1 MGGERVLGV
10 ICARGGSKGLPG
22 KHLLSLA
29 GRPVI
34 AWSVAA
40 AAGAACLSRCVVST
54 DDPAI
59 AAAAQAVGGDAPF
72 LRPAELATDNA
83 SIVDTVLHALDTVG
97 GVFTH
102 VALLQATSPLRT
114 AEDIDDCVGRTLSV
128 AAPAGLTVRRTK
140 PAEWLLRMDA
150 AGRISP
156 VSPSADP
163 RRRQECAPAY
173 IPNGAVYVI
182 EAAVLRRERAFA
194 VPGAIGREM
203 PEERSVDIDGPLDLM
218 LAAAIVAARR

>member
-1 MGGERVLGV
+1 MGDKRVLGV

-22 KHLLSLA
+22 KHLLPLA

-40 AAGAACLSRCVVST
+40 AAAATCLKRCVVST

-59 AAAAQAVGGDAPF
+59 AAAALAAGGDAPF
-72 LRPAELATDNA
+72 LRPAALATDDA
-83 SIVDTVLHALDTVG
+83 SIVDTVLHALETVG
-97 GVFTH
+97 GEFTH
-102 VALLQATSPLRT
+102 AALLQATSPLRT
-114 AEDIDDCVGRTLSV
+114 AEDIDGCVGRTLTAS
-128 AAPAGLTVRRTK
+128 APAGLTVRRTK

-156 VSPSADP
+156 ASPSSDP
-163 RRRQECAPAY
+163 RRRQECPPAY
-173 IPNGAVYVI
+173 IPNGAVYII
-182 EAAVLRRERAFA
+182 ETAVLRRERTFA
-194 VPGAIGREM
+194 VAGAVGWEM

-218 LAAAIVAARR
+218 LAAAILAARR